1 MDRKIKEDN
10 VVPVAEACSSHCPSP
25 SFVGLP
31 DLLTFVFSW
40 QGDQLCIRTKY
51 RGTEHQHLLTTRPK
65 TGYTNRYHLQP

>member
-1 MDRKIKEDN
+1 MDSKIKEDH
-10 VVPVAEACSSHCPSP
+10 VVLVAEACSSHCPSS

-51 RGTEHQHLLTTRPK
+51 CGTEHSLILTLSPAL
-65 TGYTNRYHLQP
+65 YYNCYLNSL